1 MGKAVIGY
9 IDVIEHLLGFQS
21 YAKER
26 MELWKCHQMKW
37 HFEKNNLIQVFTLAC
52 FFFLFDS
59 CVAYWQIKN
68 TFAE

>member
-52 FFFLFDS
+52 FFFF
-59 CVAYWQIKN
+59 V
-68 TFAE
+68 